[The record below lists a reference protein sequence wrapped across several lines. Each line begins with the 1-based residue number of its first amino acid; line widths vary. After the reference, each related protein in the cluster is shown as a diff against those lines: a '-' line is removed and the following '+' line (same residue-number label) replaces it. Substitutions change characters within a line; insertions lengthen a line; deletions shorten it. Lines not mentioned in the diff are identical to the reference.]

1 MSSSNPFPS
10 LENNIQ
16 LLRTSLNAI
25 YGRTSNI
32 IEHRAA
38 PSHQQTSYEPSKEDL
53 DALESMKTQFHAVCD
68 ELYLNLQNAKKVLL
82 RDYHENFKDLINE
95 NKQREEIIAEKMITQ
110 NKKIASLGKILEV
123 DKLPAQDASSKIVK
137 MDES

>member
-38 PSHQQTSYEPSKEDL
+38 PSYEPSKEDL

-95 NKQREEIIAEKMITQ
+95 NKQREEIIAEKMRTQ

-123 DKLPAQDASSKIVK
+123 DKLPAQDASSEIVK